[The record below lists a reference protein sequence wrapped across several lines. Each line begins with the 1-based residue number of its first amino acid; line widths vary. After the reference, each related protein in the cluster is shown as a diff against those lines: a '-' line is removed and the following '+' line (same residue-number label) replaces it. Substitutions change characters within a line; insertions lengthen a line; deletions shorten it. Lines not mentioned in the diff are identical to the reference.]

1 VSKNR
6 LQFDV
11 DVVARVFLENFGK
24 HIPNCM
30 VLDVAALT
38 LIVDRFEGVQW
49 LLLHGVLLHEI
60 EGVIAWTEVTSHGLL
75 M

>member
-1 VSKNR
+1 
-6 LQFDV
+6 
-11 DVVARVFLENFGK
+11 
-24 HIPNCM
+24 M

-38 LIVDRFEGVQW
+38 LVVDRFEGVQW

-60 EGVIAWTEVTSHGLL
+60 EGVIAWAEVTSHGLL